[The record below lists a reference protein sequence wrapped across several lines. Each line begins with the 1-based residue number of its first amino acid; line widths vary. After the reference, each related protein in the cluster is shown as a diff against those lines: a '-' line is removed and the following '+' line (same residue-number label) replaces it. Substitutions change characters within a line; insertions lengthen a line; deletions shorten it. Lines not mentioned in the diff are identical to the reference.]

1 MRQKGQKLQNSLK
14 QTAEEK
20 KKASYYLSLS
30 LRVVLPPVWIG
41 IVSMAVLR
49 NHDLFVKA
57 RADIQ
62 TKTLAGGIVTV
73 LASVLAF
80 LLFVAQLYAYT
91 FPTSVH
97 TLHLS
102 ESTQFHML
110 HEDRV
115 DPFHQK
121 RYELK
126 GK

>member
-1 MRQKGQKLQNSLK
+1 M
-14 QTAEEK
+14 
-20 KKASYYLSLS
+20 LSSARSGL
-30 LRVVLPPVWIG
+30 LLLA
-41 IVSMAVLR
+41 MAVLR

-97 TLHLS
+97 TLHVS
-102 ESTQFHML
+102 ESTQFPML